1 MKKFLLKFS
10 VFLFLLFGSVFCFFY
25 FGYAKQ
31 ILIDYLQNNKIFLS
45 IGEFNANALTKISIN
60 YDNKFFLTASNLQF
74 HQYGFLKIFAIDI
87 DRVEFKKSDNDK
99 NSETVS
105 PQKLDKTFLAN
116 ILKYMPKISIKNLKV
131 NVQNN
136 LYEIHNIKC
145 AISGKEISIN
155 CDIKDKIFLMGN
167 ALLDLEKSEAQ
178 IICPIDLKK
187 NFPQIPWRENST
199 ESNIVAQIKFNYQE
213 LIDENFRAKIFI
225 EKGAEKFCKI
235 DVAKNNEINLHVIG
249 ENWTI
254 DSELSQSSDGGL
266 ILHKFK
272 LSIPEHGD
280 LQNSHPIKICA
291 PYNCSFDFDF
301 SNLGF
306 LKNVIA
312 KIDEVIVIPSDIKNH
327 IAKISGA
334 ISGHIDY
341 QNGEITTSLNAPK
354 IFHENFCAQNLQLF
368 YDAAGTKITCEEISA
383 SKAKLS
389 KLECKKTRNDF
400 VCNGHINRKTK
411 FDLCGNIKNDNEIT
425 VQKGELRHKKNILKI
440 GPSTFNLAN
449 HEFDIN
455 ADISAE
461 GENGHTE
468 FKFTHNRLHG
478 SFKNFMLSKIAKLFK
493 IEMPEFI
500 INGDVELFS
509 ENNQFMGKGNF
520 STKHLLARKNVFTID
535 CSLNENGISISA
547 LLKNKPSKEKFEHLK
562 VEATLPYF
570 IKNNFEIENFPG
582 RSGKINLTG
591 DANLEHIIEL
601 PDKAY
606 LMGKF
611 NCDLQIKAFPGK
623 PNVHGYAKLSNATIS
638 IGDVF
643 LNNGEI
649 EVVGA
654 GNSLNVAKAI
664 FKGSK
669 NQTAIAKGSG
679 KIFFD
684 GLMPNLDV
692 YLQLS
697 FNNYFVLHS
706 DDLKVQIN
714 GNGAMLGPLNNM
726 KLVGNLD
733 VPYAELS
740 NLSTE
745 NSEEKKVIFIN
756 DKYLCPDAIAE
767 EGKDFFTYDIALH
780 CKKIKVFGSIFE
792 LSLFGDLKL
801 TTYEERGTLIGSLG
815 LKKGHL
821 DMFGKRMLFRRG
833 SVEFLEQFPFSPK
846 ANFVC
851 GRDLGNFNV
860 SMTIKN
866 HPVKGGSVELS
877 STPSASNETI
887 ISQILFSK
895 DANELSVGEAA
906 QLAYVAASLNKYG
919 YIFSLLNS
927 FHKIGVIDT
936 ISFSTNE
943 NQTTLYKDSRNANS
957 AENLTISAGKYI
969 RDKVFISVNK
979 KGDETTFDVDVALS
993 PSVSVK
999 ANTGG
1004 DLGISWKYRY

>member
-1 MKKFLLKFS
+1 MKKFWLKFF
-10 VFLFLLFGSVFCFFY
+10 VFLFILCGSGFCFFY

-31 ILIDYLQNNKIFLS
+31 VLINYLQNNKIFLT
-45 IGEFNANALTKISIN
+45 IGEFNANALTKISVN
-60 YDNKFFLTASNLQF
+60 YDNKFSMTVSNLRFYQD
-74 HQYGFLKIFAIDI
+74 GFLKIFAIDI
-87 DRVEFKKSDNDK
+87 DRVDFKKSDNK
-99 NSETVS
+99 NSETAFMR
-105 PQKLDKTFLAN
+105 KFDKIFLVN
-116 ILKYMPKISIKNLKV
+116 LLKYMLKISIKNLNV
-131 NVQNN
+131 DVQNRH
-136 LYEIHNIKC
+136 YEIHNIKC
-145 AISGKEISIN
+145 AVSERKISIN
-155 CDIKDKIFLMGN
+155 CDLKDKIFLTGN
-167 ALLDLEKSEAQ
+167 AVFDLEKSEVE
-178 IICPIDLKK
+178 IVCPIDLKK
-187 NFPQIPWRENST
+187 NFPQILWRENST
-199 ESNIVAQIKFNYQE
+199 ESNVVAQIKFNYQE
-213 LIDENFRAKIFI
+213 LIDGNLRAKIFMG
-225 EKGAEKFCKI
+225 KGAEKFCEI
-235 DVAKNNEINLHVIG
+235 DVAKNDEINLHAIG

-254 DSELSQSSDGGL
+254 DSELSRLNNDDL

-272 LSIPEHGD
+272 LSLLEHGH
-280 LQNSHPIKICA
+280 LQNSHPIKICI

-301 SNLGF
+301 SNLDF
-306 LKNVIA
+306 LKNAIA

-327 IAKISGA
+327 LAKISGA
-334 ISGHIDY
+334 VSGHVDY
-341 QNGEITTSLNAPK
+341 QNGEITTSLNASK
-354 IFHENFCAQNLQLF
+354 IFHENFCAQNVQLF
-368 YDAAGTKITCEEISA
+368 YDVAEAKMTAEEISV
-383 SKAKLS
+383 SKVKFS
-389 KLECKKTRNDF
+389 KIEFNKKGNDF
-400 VCNGHINRKTK
+400 TCNGHINRKTK
-411 FDLCGNIKNDNEIT
+411 FDLCGSIKNNQEIT
-425 VQKGELRHKKNILKI
+425 VQKGELRYKKNILKI
-440 GPSTFNLAN
+440 GSGIFDLVNR
-449 HEFDIN
+449 EFDIN
-455 ADISAE
+455 VDLSAE
-461 GENGHTE
+461 GENGRAE
-468 FKFTHNRLHG
+468 FKCTHNKLCG
-478 SFKNFMLSKIAKLFK
+478 SFKNFILSKIAKLFK

-500 INGDVELFS
+500 INGDIELFS

-520 STKHLLARKNVFTID
+520 STKHLLARKNVCTID
-535 CSLNENGISISA
+535 CSLNKNGINISA
-547 LLKNKPSKEKFEHLK
+547 LLKNKLSKEKFEHLK
-562 VEATLPYF
+562 VEAALPYS
-570 IKNNFEIENFPG
+570 IKNNFKIEKFPG
-582 RSGKINLTG
+582 RSGEINLTG

-611 NCDLQIKAFPGK
+611 NCDLQIKAFPEK

-649 EVVGA
+649 ELIGA

-669 NQTAIAKGSG
+669 NQTAMAKGNG

-684 GLMPNLDV
+684 GPVPNLDV
-692 YLQLS
+692 YLHLF
-697 FNNYFVLHS
+697 FNDYFVLNS
-706 DDLKVQIN
+706 DDLKVQVN
-714 GNGAMLGPLNNM
+714 GNGAMLGPLNDM

-756 DKYLCPDAIAE
+756 DKYLSPDAIAE

-792 LSLFGDLKL
+792 LSLFGDLRL
-801 TTYEERGTLIGSLG
+801 TTYEEQGTLIGNLG
-815 LKKGHL
+815 FKKGHL
-821 DMFGKRMLFRRG
+821 NMFGKRMLFRRG

-860 SMTIKN
+860 SMAIKN

-906 QLAYVAASLNKYG
+906 QLAYVVASLNKHG
-919 YIFSLLNS
+919 YIFSILNS
-927 FHKIGVIDT
+927 FQKIGVIDT

-969 RDKVFISVNK
+969 RDNVFISVNK
-979 KGDETTFDVDVALS
+979 KGDETTFDIDVALS